1 MAKIESSRYTLD
13 INFQLHSRE
22 EPMKVIVKQDQLAQG
37 VSTVSRAVS
46 TRSPLPVLANILL
59 QTDDGRLKLSATNLE
74 MGISAWI
81 GAKVEQ
87 PGSLTVPS
95 RTFVDLVS
103 NLPSDDVTLTV
114 DEHTHTLN
122 VRCGTLNTDI
132 KGISAD
138 EFPPMPEPDL
148 SASIPLNVANFK
160 EMIQQVV
167 FAASREESRPNL
179 TGVHLSFEG
188 DYLVLAATDGYR
200 ISIAKA
206 IMAQKPAQKIEAL
219 IPARALAELARIAV
233 NGDETLQMVFPAGR
247 GQVIFHLH
255 DVELVSQLIEGNFPN
270 YAAIIPPSF
279 KTRTVLSTAELLKA
293 CRQTEII
300 AREGS
305 YIARLDIQPESGV
318 EKPSQLEISASSE
331 QTGSSEVMVDA
342 SIDGTPLLIAFNV
355 RFLREVLE
363 VIKTPNVVL
372 ETNAANSPAMI
383 RPVGDE
389 SFQHIIM
396 PMNLQR

>member
-1 MAKIESSRYTLD
+1 
-13 INFQLHSRE
+13 
-22 EPMKVIVKQDQLAQG
+22 MKVIVKQDQLAQG
-37 VSTVSRAVS
+37 VGIVSRAVS

-74 MGISAWI
+74 MGINAWI

-114 DEHTHTLN
+114 DERTHTLN

-160 EMIQQVV
+160 EMIQEVV

-233 NGDETLQMVFPAGR
+233 NGDETLQMAFPAGR

-305 YIARLDIQPESGV
+305 YIARLDIQPESGA

-342 SIDGTPLLIAFNV
+342 SVDGTPLLIAFNV

-372 ETNAANSPAMI
+372 ETNAANSPAML

>member
-1 MAKIESSRYTLD
+1 
-13 INFQLHSRE
+13 
-22 EPMKVIVKQDQLAQG
+22 MKVIVKQDQLAQG
-37 VSTVSRAVS
+37 VGIVSRAVS

-95 RTFVDLVS
+95 RTFADLVS
-103 NLPSDDVTLTV
+103 NLPSDDVTLSV
-114 DEHTHTLN
+114 DERTHTLN

-148 SASIPLNVANFK
+148 TASIPLNVANFK
-160 EMIQQVV
+160 EMIQEVV

-179 TGVHLSFEG
+179 TGVLLSFEG

-305 YIARLDIQPESGV
+305 YIARLDIQPESGA

-372 ETNAANSPAMI
+372 ETNAANSPAML